1 MKLKTLFIAN
11 SIVSI
16 PFGIGSVLAPYLF
29 ISLFG
34 ATLSPAGA
42 LMMQYGGAWLIG
54 IGLLTWLSR
63 DAAASQAGRQIALA
77 LLVAYLIALAVQL
90 LGQLT
95 GVLNALGWIPVAI
108 QLFFAVSLVYVLRLG
123 Q

>member
-34 ATLSPAGA
+34 ATLSLAGA